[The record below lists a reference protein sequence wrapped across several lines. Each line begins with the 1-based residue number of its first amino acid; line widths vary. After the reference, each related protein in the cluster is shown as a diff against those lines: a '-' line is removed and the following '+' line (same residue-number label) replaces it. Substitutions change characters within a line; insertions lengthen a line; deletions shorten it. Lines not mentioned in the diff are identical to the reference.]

1 MGYLKE
7 EIHFPPAHQMQK
19 VIPQLYYKQMKLLK
33 QVTNWTSS
41 YYLNVYAVPLNNNV
55 NLHFKGFIY
64 VNWLIYTLVYPQ
76 IRT

>member
-7 EIHFPPAHQMQK
+7 EIHFPLAHQIQK
-19 VIPQLYYKQMKLLK
+19 VIPQLYCEQIKLLK
-33 QVTNWTSS
+33 QVTNCTSS

-64 VNWLIYTLVYPQ
+64 VN
-76 IRT
+76 